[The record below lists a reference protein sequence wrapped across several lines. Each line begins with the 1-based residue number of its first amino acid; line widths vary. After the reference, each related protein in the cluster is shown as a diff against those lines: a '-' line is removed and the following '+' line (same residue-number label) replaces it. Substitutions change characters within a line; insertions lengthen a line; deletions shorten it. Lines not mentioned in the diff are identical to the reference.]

1 MPADEAAQIKAI
13 TEELER
19 FTEDAVVGITLEV
32 SQGLQRSTPVDSGYA
47 RANWIIDDQPVPEP
61 IGERGNPDKAAALQ
75 ASQEAHILGY
85 KLEQGPVYISN
96 PTPYINLITTA
107 VSIVV
112 SISRAIT
119 RIEITG
125 PRRR

>member
-1 MPADEAAQIKAI
+1 MPDEARQIKAI

-19 FTEDAVVGITLEV
+19 FTESAVTEITLEV
-32 SQGLQRSTPVDSGYA
+32 AQGLKQSTPQDTGYA

-61 IGERGNPDKAAALQ
+61 VGEHGNPEKAAALQ

-96 PTPYINLITTA
+96 STPYINLITTA
-107 VSIVV
+107 VSIVL

-119 RIEITG
+119 RIEISG